1 MGTIGQDVTKSIKGT
16 AKGSGKKAAQEP
28 LEILKTATSQIGG
41 NERTSP
47 QFDSKEFYEKSER
60 KDENITN
67 EQIDEI
73 EAKRRKMLRNLEAE
87 IDTIRKE
94 REEKDI
100 KRKEAFAAQLEEEKV
115 DNSPPA
121 VSTKRSR
128 NLRAGMPGKLDKL
141 KRKSEIRMPPSG

>member
-1 MGTIGQDVTKSIKGT
+1 MGTIGQDVKKSIKGT
-16 AKGSGKKAAQEP
+16 AKGSGKKAAREP
-28 LEILKTATSQIGG
+28 IEILKTATSQISGS
-41 NERTSP
+41 ERTSP

-73 EAKRRKMLRNLEAE
+73 EAKRRKMLSSLEAE

-94 REEKDI
+94 REEKDRR
-100 KRKEAFAAQLEEEKV
+100 RKESFAAKDKKDEV
-115 DNSPPA
+115 DSAPPS
-121 VSTKRSR
+121 VSSKRSR